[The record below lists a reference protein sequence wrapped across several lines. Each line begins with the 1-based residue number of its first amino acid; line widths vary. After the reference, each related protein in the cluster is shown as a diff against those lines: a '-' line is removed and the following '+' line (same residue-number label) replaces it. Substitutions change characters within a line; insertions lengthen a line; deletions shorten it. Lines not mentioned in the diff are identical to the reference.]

1 MVADVD
7 QRGNGVSVTDQDD
20 GVDLLARLSR
30 RAGAIEQLLSGTSLS
45 MIVNGALLL
54 YAWTARV
61 RPALDSYSSRSRCE
75 HLKDADDP

>member
-1 MVADVD
+1 MECWGQEPLRTLHRTPQTMATALDEMLF
-7 QRGNGVSVTDQDD
+7 QCG
-20 GVDLLARLSR
+20 
-30 RAGAIEQLLSGTSLS
+30 RAVNWPGTSLS
-45 MIVNGALLL
+45 MIVNAAMLL